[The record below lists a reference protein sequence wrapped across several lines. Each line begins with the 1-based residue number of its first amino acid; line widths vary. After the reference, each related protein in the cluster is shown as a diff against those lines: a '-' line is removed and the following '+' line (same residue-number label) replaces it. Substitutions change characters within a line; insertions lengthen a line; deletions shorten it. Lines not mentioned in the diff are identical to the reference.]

1 MIFVCYAGGWKSLG
15 ASLAL
20 SLLLL
25 LTSNGNEDVYHLSLG
40 GWRMPREPVLRRHA
54 LPRLQNTDKIDA
66 STELDLDASVWF
78 VVVLAAAVAV
88 GAYLCSHRH
97 GGGRAG
103 GAPAAELSQRDADA
117 MLRRLSAMPIVPYR
131 TPKCYSNQQLSQ
143 RLAQLGVNSAGLERA
158 EAEAKLSERVDKTC
172 CVCQEDFEEGMPLRS
187 LVRCR
192 HVYHVECIDR
202 WAYSEM
208 GKGRLPKC
216 PLCNTHL

>member
-1 MIFVCYAGGWKSLG
+1 MIKLEDYTDEYGKGPINYKNLVRKRARMEGFFVFDY
-15 ASLAL
+15 
-20 SLLLL
+20 
-25 LTSNGNEDVYHLSLG
+25 
-40 GWRMPREPVLRRHA
+40 RERF
-54 LPRLQNTDKIDA
+54 D
-66 STELDLDASVWF
+66 
-78 VVVLAAAVAV
+78 
-88 GAYLCSHRH
+88 
-97 GGGRAG
+97 
-103 GAPAAELSQRDADA
+103 
-117 MLRRLSAMPIVPYR
+117 
-131 TPKCYSNQQLSQ
+131 
-143 RLAQLGVNSAGLERA
+143 